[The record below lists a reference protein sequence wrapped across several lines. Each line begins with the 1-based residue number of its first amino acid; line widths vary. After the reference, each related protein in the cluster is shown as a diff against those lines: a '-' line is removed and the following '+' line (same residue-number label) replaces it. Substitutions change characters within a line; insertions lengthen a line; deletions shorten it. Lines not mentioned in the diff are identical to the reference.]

1 MRGFERL
8 LTAMERIEEIYVD
21 GGSTYDDWR
30 AMGEL
35 ARVALHE
42 PNAKGMAR
50 GLAAPD
56 SDNTTEIDG

>member
-1 MRGFERL
+1 
-8 LTAMERIEEIYVD
+8 MERIEEIYVD